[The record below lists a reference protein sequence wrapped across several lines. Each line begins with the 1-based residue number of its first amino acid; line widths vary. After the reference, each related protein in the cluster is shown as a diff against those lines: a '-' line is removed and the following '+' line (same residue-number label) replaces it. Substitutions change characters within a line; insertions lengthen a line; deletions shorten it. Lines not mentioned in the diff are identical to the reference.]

1 MNIKKL
7 TSHQEKYWKYNK
19 NIFDNR
25 LKGLVKKKA
34 KKGYTKK
41 DGEIWATLS
50 IIGFG
55 LIATF
60 LALALG

>member
-1 MNIKKL
+1 I
-7 TSHQEKYWKYNK
+7 S
-19 NIFDNR
+19 DNR
-25 LKGLVKKKA
+25 LKGMVKKKA

-55 LIATF
+55 LVASF